1 MIENLEWKSIDG
13 INMINQM
20 EHVNRL
26 LVVSTYT
33 KLVLILVAI
42 QTSVTLF
49 VLMILSILRMEFPYG
64 EQMIPSV
71 FSGLFLLIA
80 LAVFLLIA
88 IVKKIDENYL
98 LNLALVIVFSVCMA
112 TALGVLTT
120 QLNPQV
126 KLAIF
131 GISLMIFAC
140 GLLFGAAIKT
150 DLFDHPMSI
159 LIFLLVISIVIVIV
173 AVVLSVF
180 NQCKHAA
187 IGVYIG
193 AQISLFIITV
203 FISYVTV
210 GKSRYLLFYP
220 NYSLAAILL
229 YIMFFSTLLINTNIK
244 IISTRLKVVYSSSG
258 FNIA

>member
-1 MIENLEWKSIDG
+1 
-13 INMINQM
+13 
-20 EHVNRL
+20 
-26 LVVSTYT
+26 
-33 KLVLILVAI
+33 
-42 QTSVTLF
+42 
-49 VLMILSILRMEFPYG
+49 
-64 EQMIPSV
+64 
-71 FSGLFLLIA
+71 
-80 LAVFLLIA
+80 
-88 IVKKIDENYL
+88 
-98 LNLALVIVFSVCMA
+98 MA